1 MAESCL
7 TDACFF
13 WNKSSVLKSISVR
26 SSYRSWMRSI
36 PRRPKP
42 VISRQEVLGHCSSWP
57 TRHKLSNYGEKVCH
71 VSSQHLIF
79 TLCLYLFYEK
89 KNTFEKAQ
97 GNGDSSAEEPDL
109 FTFHHRSEPGTL
121 HLEERKNP
129 GPRHMAPGKPHSQ
142 TSNSVTYF
150 TP

>member
-1 MAESCL
+1 MVESCL

-13 WNKSSVLKSISVR
+13 WNKSSVLKSILVS

-89 KNTFEKAQ
+89 EIHLKRLKETEIVPRRNQTCLHSITGVSLGPCTWK
-97 GNGDSSAEEPDL
+97 SARTLD
-109 FTFHHRSEPGTL
+109 PGTWL
-121 HLEERKNP
+121 P
-129 GPRHMAPGKPHSQ
+129 GNLTHKLP
-142 TSNSVTYF
+142 TL
-150 TP
+150 